1 MYVNG
6 LVILAELLSGVVL
19 CLVVD
24 VRGDVV
30 VNTSFVLGILVAEDV
45 VLVVMVVELLGDMV
59 VVIAVTGVVE
69 RVISFSVFE
78 VLVIIIVVVLVGS
91 VSMLSSPSFSFSS

>member
-1 MYVNG
+1 MQNC
-6 LVILAELLSGVVL
+6 SGVVL

-78 VLVIIIVVVLVGS
+78 VFVIIIAFVLVGS